1 MNIFNFCGSG
11 SGGSGGTSVLI
22 QYQKTVDSS
31 HNTQMIVAD
40 YPYQVISQVEVLA
53 PNMANPTIDAPRH
66 KTTYYCPPEDS
77 SGKAYIGMDSLTI
90 LEPYMANP
98 VVDAS
103 CNTFTVSTPP
113 HDSAGRVYYGMDS
126 VTVNAPVMETRT
138 VDASINTLTI
148 DRNTE
153 DYVGLEKVIVN
164 APVMET
170 RTVDASYGQVVVDRD
185 TVNYVGLEKVIV
197 NAPVMKSITINPS
210 QDSSTVYNIVAE
222 GDVAAGYVGLEQV
235 TVPVVTAA
243 IDNNI
248 LPENIRDGVTIIGV
262 QGVYNQEFDYAIL
275 YNRLVTI

>member
-40 YPYQVISQVEVLA
+40 YPYQAISQVEVLA
-53 PNMANPTIDAPRH
+53 PNMANPTIDAPRY
-66 KTTYYCPPEDS
+66 KTTYHCPAEDS
-77 SGKAYIGMDSLTI
+77 SGNAYIGMDSITI

-113 HDSAGRVYYGMDS
+113 EDSSGRVYYGMDS

-153 DYVGLEKVIVN
+153 DYVGLE
-164 APVMET
+164 
-170 RTVDASYGQVVVDRD
+170 R
-185 TVNYVGLEKVIV
+185 VIV